1 MADTV
6 TIKKITDL
14 PENTDA
20 NDADLFMQGVNGTAS
35 LRKIK
40 WSTILAKIKSKLLAN
55 NLTTTQEGY
64 ALDARQGK
72 ALSDQINALNTNFE
86 DITSKFNWGT
96 STNYKA
102 YRIGKVV
109 VFSAMCNAKSAEAM
123 NFATI
128 LDSDLQP
135 IAFTPLEAYTG
146 LGADFLN
153 RVTAYVTGNTVTARS
168 YDGYSSAAG
177 KALQGSIIVNGTWI
191 IN

>member
-72 ALSDQINALNTNFE
+72 ALSDQINALNTKTNPQ
-86 DITSKFNWGT
+86 DIEISLGPKF
-96 STNYKA
+96 
-102 YRIGKVV
+102 
-109 VFSAMCNAKSAEAM
+109 
-123 NFATI
+123 
-128 LDSDLQP
+128 
-135 IAFTPLEAYTG
+135 
-146 LGADFLN
+146 
-153 RVTAYVTGNTVTARS
+153 TGNA
-168 YDGYSSAAG
+168 YAKKIGYIIMVDMELTPSSAVANDDLVMSG
-177 KALQGSIIVNGTWI
+177 LPTPTGGAFYTVLTTGNGNYTAI
-191 IN
+191 INTNGELRIYFPGYTDASRVDCGLCYICA

>member
-72 ALSDQINALNTNFE
+72 ALSDQINAQNTK
-86 DITSKFNWGT
+86 ITYMDVNVTAENLASKASKSVEANISIPEG
-96 STNYKA
+96 KA
-102 YRIGKVV
+102 I
-109 VFSAMCNAKSAEAM
+109 
-123 NFATI
+123 
-128 LDSDLQP
+128 
-135 IAFTPLEAYTG
+135 
-146 LGADFLN
+146 LGASIIGNGYNGGVIQSICYSSNSKIAVSFYN
-153 RVTAYVTGNTVTARS
+153 NESSTKTSVTAIVRL
-168 YDGYSSAAG
+168 
-177 KALQGSIIVNGTWI
+177 AL

>member
-72 ALSDQINALNTNFE
+72 ALSDQINTLNTK
-86 DITSKFNWGT
+86 ITYVDVNVTAENLASKASKSVEANI
-96 STNYKA
+96 S
-102 YRIGKVV
+102 IPEGK
-109 VFSAMCNAKSAEAM
+109 
-123 NFATI
+123 TI
-128 LDSDLQP
+128 LGAS
-135 IAFTPLEAYTG
+135 I
-146 LGADFLN
+146 LGN
-153 RVTAYVTGNTVTARS
+153 GYNGGVIQS
-168 YDGYSSAAG
+168 ICYSSSSKIAVSFYNNESSTKTSATAIVRL
-177 KALQGSIIVNGTWI
+177 AL

>member
-72 ALSDQINALNTNFE
+72 ALSDQINALNTKTLQQKP
-86 DITSKFNWGT
+86 DITSGDLLQKTTEQGIYRYSGITSGAPDSWDTGVVIALSMGNW
-96 STNYKA
+96 
-102 YRIGKVV
+102 IGRL
-109 VFSAMCNAKSAEAM
+109 AI
-123 NFATI
+123 T
-128 LDSDLQP
+128 
-135 IAFTPLEAYTG
+135 
-146 LGADFLN
+146 
-153 RVTAYVTGNTVTARS
+153 
-168 YDGYSSAAG
+168 AAG
-177 KALQGSIIVNGTWI
+177 GLYTSIYQPGSSYGTLSQE
-191 IN
+191 

>member
-20 NDADLFMQGVNGTAS
+20 NNADLFMQGVNGTAS

-72 ALSDQINALNTNFE
+72 ALSDQINALNTN
-86 DITSKFNWGT
+86 
-96 STNYKA
+96 
-102 YRIGKVV
+102 
-109 VFSAMCNAKSAEAM
+109 
-123 NFATI
+123 
-128 LDSDLQP
+128 
-135 IAFTPLEAYTG
+135 
-146 LGADFLN
+146 LGAIESEYFTENDSAIWITPGTYIFMINYSISGTGTISVSGYNFTDSEGIGFAINFTSPSNARGDIVRAINAEKSMQVGIHATGSTTSVLAQI
-153 RVTAYVTGNTVTARS
+153 TAVRL
-168 YDGYSSAAG
+168 
-177 KALQGSIIVNGTWI
+177 K
-191 IN
+191 

>member
-72 ALSDQINALNTNFE
+72 ALSDQINTLNTK
-86 DITSKFNWGT
+86 TAPQG
-96 STNYKA
+96 
-102 YRIGKVV
+102 
-109 VFSAMCNAKSAEAM
+109 
-123 NFATI
+123 
-128 LDSDLQP
+128 
-135 IAFTPLEAYTG
+135 AFTNLWTPGAYIEGMG
-146 LGADFLN
+146 LGVTIPKKSGDTSLTITAVRIFTTSGWHNTNVLN
-153 RVTAYVTGNTVTARS
+153 VSDRINTWWVGLNDEGFTDLVSGNS
-168 YDGYSSAAG
+168 Y
-177 KALQGSIIVNGTWI
+177 LVELTGSIS
-191 IN
+191 

>member
-72 ALSDQINALNTNFE
+72 ALSDQINALNTKTANLSGMSIAEIVSLFDTYGE
-86 DITSKFNWGT
+86 AGIGYKSWNDDYATPDRNYSFILYTKGVAIAITYAGNI
-96 STNYKA
+96 YH
-102 YRIGKVV
+102 
-109 VFSAMCNAKSAEAM
+109 
-123 NFATI
+123 ATVEN
-128 LDSDLQP
+128 P
-135 IAFTPLEAYTG
+135 TWE
-146 LGADFLN
+146 
-153 RVTAYVTGNTVTARS
+153 
-168 YDGYSSAAG
+168 AAG
-177 KALQGSIIVNGTWI
+177 
-191 IN
+191 